1 MTDATGPSPGKPG
14 ALSFIRAPQDF
25 FGGIALMA
33 LAGFAYWASSDLQ
46 GMRGFT
52 FGPGTAPRLFAALLF
67 FLGGGIAI
75 TGLITNGP
83 PLQKYGVR
91 GPFFVSLAILCFAFM
106 IRPMGL
112 VVTAFASF
120 MVAAMGSDET
130 KWVEAVIVGACLT
143 LFCSLLFP
151 YALGLPMQLWP
162 RFLIQ

>member
-1 MTDATGPSPGKPG
+1 MSEATGPSPGKPR
-14 ALSFIRAPQDF
+14 ATSFIRSPQDF
-25 FGGIALMA
+25 FGGLVLMA
-33 LAGFAYWASSDLQ
+33 IAAFAYWAASDLQ

-67 FLGGGIAI
+67 FLGGGVAI
-75 TGLITNGP
+75 MGLTSDGP

-91 GPFFVSLAILCFAFM
+91 GPFFVSLAIVAFALL

-112 VVTAFASF
+112 IVTAFASF

-130 KWVEAVIVGACLT
+130 KWLEAAIVGACLT
-143 LFCSLLFP
+143 AFCALLFP
-151 YALGLPMQLWP
+151 YALGLPLQLWP